1 DSLDDVSEILSDEGD
16 DAFIE
21 LPENQDDN
29 EVGETKSHARYVRII
44 SKQMVGIYVSVWVQ
58 RRLRRHINNLKVS
71 PVGVGLMGY
80 MGNKVILQIIML
92 HKGFC
97 FDKYVTL
104 SVTYVLCLFS
114 SDFWYKRWSGTK
126 TKL

>member
-80 MGNKVILQIIML
+80 MGNK
-92 HKGFC
+92 
-97 FDKYVTL
+97 
-104 SVTYVLCLFS
+104 
-114 SDFWYKRWSGTK
+114 SDFLVRRLELSDQYVRFGGSKIGGSKKVG
-126 TKL
+126 